1 MVLHYILI
9 LILSLCSILGWGLLF
24 YTVITTQKC
33 RQRELNLI
41 TDIHRDLEL
50 AKQELEELK

>member
-9 LILSLCSILGWGLLF
+9 LVLSLCSIVGWSLLF

-33 RQRELNLI
+33 RREELNLI

-50 AKQELEELK
+50 VKQELEELK

>member
-9 LILSLCSILGWGLLF
+9 LVLSLCSIVGWGLLF

-33 RQRELNLI
+33 RREELNLI

-50 AKQELEELK
+50 VKQELEELK